1 MINVFRG
8 RQHIWNQLKINQNIG
23 YHRPAFQPGVMRKA
37 MARLD
42 KYVQKAKELKM
53 ANALIISPSD
63 IYFDIRAIL
72 KCRWGC
78 EDFFNQ
84 TIKCN
89 TRDTSVQERIEMI
102 QAYRNILLV
111 HSHDARELS
120 KAVLEIERTAFS
132 DGHYFSFAIRFCR
145 LCKSCA
151 VDLGKSC
158 PTPNKVRP
166 CDQSFGIDVYK
177 TARRQGL
184 PCSVLQNEE
193 DIQNRYGF
201 VLIE

>member
-1 MINVFRG
+1 MS
-8 RQHIWNQLKINQNIG
+8 K
-23 YHRPAFQPGVMRKA
+23 
-37 MARLD
+37 LD
-42 KYVQKAKELKM
+42 NYVQKAKELKM
-53 ANALIISPSD
+53 ANAMIISPSD

-89 TRDTSVQERIEMI
+89 TRNTSFQERTEMI
-102 QAYRNILLV
+102 KAYQNILFV
-111 HSHDARELS
+111 HSHDDRELS
-120 KAVLEIERTAFS
+120 KAVIEIERTAFLE
-132 DGHYFSFAIRFCR
+132 GHHFAFAIRFCK

-158 PTPNKVRP
+158 PTPDKVRP

-177 TARRQGL
+177 TAKKQGL
-184 PCSVLQNEE
+184 PCNVLQSKE
-193 DIQNRYGF
+193 DVQNRYGF

>member
-1 MINVFRG
+1 MSN
-8 RQHIWNQLKINQNIG
+8 
-23 YHRPAFQPGVMRKA
+23 
-37 MARLD
+37 LD
-42 KYVQKAKELKM
+42 KYIQIAKDLKM
-53 ANALIISPSD
+53 ANAKVITPDD

-89 TRDTSVQERIEMI
+89 TRNTSYQERTEMI
-102 QAYRNILLV
+102 KAYQSILLV
-111 HSHDARELS
+111 HSHDAGELS
-120 KAVLEIERTAFS
+120 KAVLDIERTAFL
-132 DGHYFSFAIRFCR
+132 DGHYFSFAIRTCK

-151 VDLGKSC
+151 VDQGKAC
-158 PTPNKVRP
+158 PTPEKVRP

-177 TARRQGL
+177 TVRNQGL
-184 PCSVLQNEE
+184 PCNVLQKKA
-193 DIQNRYGF
+193 DVQNRYGF